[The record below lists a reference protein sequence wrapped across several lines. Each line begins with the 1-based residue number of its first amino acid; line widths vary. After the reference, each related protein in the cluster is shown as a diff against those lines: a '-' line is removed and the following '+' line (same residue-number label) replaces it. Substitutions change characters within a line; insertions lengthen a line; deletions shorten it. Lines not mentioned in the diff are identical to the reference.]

1 MPRFDHLTDPTLRDF
16 TELRA
21 GRTRMLVRRGYG
33 QHAHLLGLRGDP
45 GATGGSVSG
54 GRAEH
59 PLVELPRGEHALVR
73 RYLRGG
79 AMRRVN
85 RSRYFA
91 GRRAYHELLVTERA
105 RAAGVSVPV
114 ILAAAERRGIL
125 GYSAWLASRWI
136 PDALDL
142 AAWLGPGVRER
153 GGCPEAGDRA
163 AEERPAIG
171 EAADREAAD
180 PATEE
185 RPAVREAD
193 REAAGPATE
202 ERPAVRGAAE
212 PDAAARETVMEMVGR
227 EVGAMHRAGIAHPD
241 LNLRNVLVARAGA
254 AAPAVYL
261 LDFDRGRLYPGPVP
275 ERRRRRELERFARSV
290 RKLAAPVTP
299 EDWNAFH
306 AGYAS
311 EWPHGAQSVAAL

>member
-1 MPRFDHLTDPTLRDF
+1 MPRFDHLTDPTLTEF

-21 GRTRMLVRRGYG
+21 GRTRVLVRRGYG

-45 GATGGSVSG
+45 VPSGRSVSG

-59 PLVELPRGEHALVR
+59 PLVELPAGERALVR

-85 RSRYFA
+85 RSRYFM

-114 ILAAAERRGIL
+114 ILAAAERRGIV
-125 GYSAWLASRWI
+125 GYRAWLASRWI
-136 PDALDL
+136 PDAVDL
-142 AAWLGPGVRER
+142 AAWLGADVGGRE
-153 GGCPEAGDRA
+153 GGPAAAGRA
-163 AEERPAIG
+163 ANRSAEERS
-171 EAADREAAD
+171 
-180 PATEE
+180 PATES
-185 RPAVREAD
+185 
-193 REAAGPATE
+193 AA
-202 ERPAVRGAAE
+202 

-227 EVGAMHRAGIAHPD
+227 EVGAMHRAGIGHPD
-241 LNLRNVLVARAGA
+241 LNLRNVLVARAAA
-254 AAPAVYL
+254 AAPAVHL
-261 LDFDRGRLYPGPVP
+261 LDFDRARLYPGPVP
-275 ERRRRRELERFARSV
+275 ERRRRREVERFARSV
-290 RKLAAPVTP
+290 RKLSAPVTP

-311 EWPHGAQSVAAL
+311 EWPQGARGEG